1 MKRRILSLLVIVAIL
16 LSFSPTEV
24 FAEDVCKHNWSS
36 WEVEDEP
43 TCEEPGTKE
52 RYCLNCDIYEYA
64 EIPITDQHE
73 WDEWYI
79 IKSATVLKTG
89 IKERE
94 CLICDKTQTKTI
106 PKLKP
111 YIKLS
116 KKTLKIKSS
125 KTYVLKIKY
134 AKGDSIKSC
143 SSSNRK
149 VATVSKKGS
158 IKAINNGT
166 AKITVTLKSG
176 KKSTCTVKVSIKK
189 KTTTSNRNTNRST
202 YSATVYWVPNGEV
215 YHRTSS
221 CPTLS
226 RSRTI
231 YSGSRSNCP
240 KPRSCKVCY

>member
-1 MKRRILSLLVIVAIL
+1 MKRRLLSLIVIVATL

-24 FAEDVCKHNWSS
+24 FAEEVCNHNWSQ
-36 WEVEDEP
+36 WEVDDEP
-43 TCEEPGTKE
+43 TCDEPGTQE
-52 RYCLNCDIYEYA
+52 RYCLDCGFYEYA

-73 WDEWYI
+73 WDDWYI
-79 IKSATVLKTG
+79 IKTPTISRIG
-89 IKERE
+89 IKERD
-94 CLICDKTQTKTI
+94 CLICDKTQTGTI

-116 KKTLKIKSS
+116 KKTLKIKTS

-134 AKGDSIKSC
+134 ANGDSIKSC

-149 VATVSKKGS
+149 VASVSKKGK
-158 IKAINNGT
+158 IRAKNNGT
-166 AKITVTLKSG
+166 TKITVILKSG
-176 KKSTCTVKVSIKK
+176 RKAACTVKVSIKK
-189 KTTTSNRNTNRST
+189 TNTTNKSTNSQ
-202 YSATVYWVPNGEV
+202 TVYWVPNGEV

-231 YSGSRSNCP
+231 YHGSRSSCP
-240 KPRSCKVCY
+240 KPRPCKVCY